1 VARVMEFMASEPVL
15 KEYYERTLQI
25 PAHKGLAARGLNYG
39 ANVPPQAIAA
49 LKAFT
54 ENYAKVPDVAHKLQG
69 YERNV
74 AVFNAT
80 VNHLSQAI
88 TGGLSLAE
96 AYTKIDQEIRQAVG
110 N

>member
-1 VARVMEFMASEPVL
+1 
-15 KEYYERTLQI
+15 
-25 PAHKGLAARGLNYG
+25 
-39 ANVPPQAIAA
+39 VPPQAIAA

-54 ENYAKVPDVAHKLQG
+54 ANYAKVPDVAHRLQG

-74 AVFNAT
+74 AIFNAT

-88 TGGLSLAE
+88 TGGLTLNE
-96 AYTKIDQEIRQAVG
+96 AYEKIEQEIRQAVG

>member
-1 VARVMEFMASEPVL
+1 MEFMASEPVL

-25 PAHKGLAARGLNYG
+25 PAHKGLAARGLDYG
-39 ANVPPQAIAA
+39 KDVSPAAIAA

-54 ENYAKVPDVAHKLQG
+54 ANYAKVPAQAHQLQG

-80 VNHLSQAI
+80 VNQISQAI
-88 TGGLSLAE
+88 TGTLTLDE
-96 AYTKIDQEIRQAVG
+96 AYRKINEEVAQAIG